1 MQTHA
6 RRPHADKMQTRDKSQ
21 HSHRRQSRGHRGAGC
36 TGDGTR
42 QGGRRA
48 GADEPLPSGRLAST
62 WGDGKGREGGIGGVG
77 LQWGLGQSAMAYRSP
92 LQSLLAAG
100 ISWPT
105 GGGVPER
112 LMAGWLA
119 GWPLAMPARPSDQQT
134 ERGCFP

>member
-21 HSHRRQSRGHRGAGC
+21 HSHRRQSRGHRGRGAGC

-42 QGGRRA
+42 QGGRQASWRRRA
-48 GADEPLPSGRLAST
+48 AATRPAGFNMGGWEGAGRWDRRGWVA
-62 WGDGKGREGGIGGVG
+62 V
-77 LQWGLGQSAMAYRSP
+77 GLGQSAMAYRSP

-100 ISWPT
+100 ISYPN

-119 GWPLAMPARPSDQQT
+119 PCHARPSL
-134 ERGCFP
+134 